1 MASERDEP
9 ALFMT
14 VRCEIA
20 QSRRETGAWSREGGR
35 RTREYIDRLS
45 REPARL
51 HAAEAACRLVAAA
64 NGGYPLLCAMR
75 RVDSRNVHE

>member
-1 MASERDEP
+1 MCNDTTQP

-14 VRCEIA
+14 VRCEFA

-45 REPARL
+45 GEPARL
-51 HAAEAACRLVAAA
+51 HVADAACRLVAPA
-64 NGGYPLLCAMR
+64 NGGVPVALQHATGR
-75 RVDSRNVHE
+75 QQKRS